1 MAYLFTDKAGL
12 EGTLID
18 TAGGGISG
26 AIGRYVFDKFIGMPL
41 SKMLGSLGKYAD
53 VGAAYLYGAVLNY
66 IGQRESNSR
75 IISSALTVAGYVP
88 VADYI
93 AKLFGDPSLN
103 WSGGSGVGMSN
114 PLEPLKLSGQGLPE
128 V

>member
-1 MAYLFTDKAGL
+1 VAYLFTDKAGL

-26 AIGRYVFDKFIGMPL
+26 AIGRYVFDKLIGARL
-41 SKMLGSLGKYAD
+41 SSMLGSLGKYAD

-75 IISSALTVAGYVP
+75 IVSSALTVAGYVP

-93 AKLFGDPSLN
+93 AKLFGDPSL
-103 WSGGSGVGMSN
+103 GGGGVSMSN

>member
-1 MAYLFTDKAGL
+1 VAYLFTDKAGL

-26 AIGRYVFDKFIGMPL
+26 AIGRYVFDKLIGARL
-41 SKMLGSLGKYAD
+41 SSMLGSLGKYAD

-75 IISSALTVAGYVP
+75 IVSSALTVAGYVP

-93 AKLFGDPSLN
+93 AKLFGDPSL
-103 WSGGSGVGMSN
+103 SGGSGVSMSN